1 MVSSQIMSSHACTL
15 HQPCK
20 PVTNAFQKVFLDVMQ
35 GTVPAFKESNQTG
48 FMCEEIEIT
57 KEKLE
62 IKLKIE

>member
-1 MVSSQIMSSHACTL
+1 
-15 HQPCK
+15 
-20 PVTNAFQKVFLDVMQ
+20 MQ